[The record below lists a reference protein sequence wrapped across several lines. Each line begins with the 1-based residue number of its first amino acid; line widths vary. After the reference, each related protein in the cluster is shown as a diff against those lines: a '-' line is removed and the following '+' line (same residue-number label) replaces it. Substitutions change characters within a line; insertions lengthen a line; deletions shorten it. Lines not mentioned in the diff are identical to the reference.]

1 MSLPGHSTSEIT
13 NYFAWAVQ
21 KGKDEAGSTFY
32 FSKHLNGSGFES
44 ESTTSNER
52 IGGSGKEIG
61 LVYKTTVKADGSL
74 MTYAWPDGLG
84 RILTTALGNDAAS
97 QLIAATKG
105 ASQGLHYHL
114 ITPNSATLPYIT
126 FKQQWAEEVEQVT
139 NGIWSEVKLDGEH
152 EKPLKVAGQFITGGT
167 PQVLT
172 GAGASATITRESGE
186 PFMIP
191 GASAFWSWS
200 ASTGGGEGTS
210 NQITKW
216 SLGIKNGLDDAI
228 RTLSLFREDVVWNTV
243 DFNLDGTIKY
253 VNTEA
258 WNAIHYGGGTQVP
271 ITVPTGAFGFY
282 SPQVSQG
289 GSVSVYINM
298 PYLIIGNAKV
308 NKLDPDGKTMY
319 MDFTAFTQTGATN
332 SVWAGLITG
341 ATEVYTKYNT

>member
-21 KGKDEAGSTFY
+21 EKKDVEGTTFY
-32 FSKHLNGSGFES
+32 FTKHLNGTGFET
-44 ESTTSNER
+44 ESKTSNER
-52 IGGSGKEIG
+52 IGGSGKELG
-61 LVYKTTVKADGSL
+61 LVYKTQVTADGSM

-84 RILTTALGNDAAS
+84 RVLTTSLGTDVPS
-97 QLIAATKG
+97 QISAATTG
-105 ASQGLHYHL
+105 ASQGLHYHF
-114 ITPNSATLPYIT
+114 ISSGSATLPYLT

-139 NGIWSEVKLDGEH
+139 NGVWSEVKIEGEH
-152 EKPLKVAGQFITGGT
+152 EHPLKISGSFITGGT
-167 PQVLT
+167 PQVLV

-186 PFMIP
+186 PFMVP
-191 GASAFWSWS
+191 GGSAFWSWS
-200 ASTGGGEGTS
+200 ASTGGGVGTS

-228 RTLSLFREDVVWNTV
+228 RTLSLFREDIVWNTV

-282 SPQVSQG
+282 SGQQSQG
-289 GSVSVYINM
+289 GSISAFINC
-298 PYLIIGNAKV
+298 PYTVIGNAKV

-319 MDFTAFTQTGATN
+319 MDFTAFTIANATK

-341 ATEVYTKYNT
+341 ATKAYTEPST